1 MNVDEQS
8 ESKWVELSGEAG
20 EVDENSHGDPV
31 NLGPGDPESGSAPD
45 AADDAIPVSRPVP
58 NELMQR
64 VADTANMI
72 ELLMRDLW
80 TQAELEAE
88 SVRETARRQ
97 ADTIVGDAQRTARRT
112 LEQARDRAEVIV
124 GAAKMEATKV
134 ASDAERLARDFLGR
148 LSSLVTP
155 SETGEAPSEAP
166 ERPDSW

>member
-1 MNVDEQS
+1 MDEQS
-8 ESKWVELSGEAG
+8 ESRWLDVSGVESDVG
-20 EVDENSHGDPV
+20 ENSHGDPDMV
-31 NLGPGDPESGSAPD
+31 PSTKSESPGSEETLPARS
-45 AADDAIPVSRPVP
+45 VP
-58 NELMQR
+58 AELMQR

-88 SVRETARRQ
+88 GIRDSARRQ
-97 ADTIVGDAQRTARRT
+97 ADTIVAEAQRSARRA

-134 ASDAERLARDFLGR
+134 AGDAERLARDFLGR

-155 SETGEAPSEAP
+155 AETDPGAQA
-166 ERPDSW
+166 